1 MIDLKR
7 GMLIGFALCN
17 AAGHAQTGNLTSSP
31 YSLFGLGKQNEIGS
45 GKTNALGKSG
55 IALGS
60 ESEINSLNPASFAT
74 IPKNSVFFDIG
85 LKTESSRYVSSKDEQ
100 DNNISNFSNVSM
112 ALAFDEKSGIG
123 FSLFPYTDVGY
134 NVAAVSGTIEGTSDL
149 YTSNVYGTGGL
160 NNFQFNYG
168 RKITGR
174 LNLGARMNYYFG
186 KINEVETVALQSD
199 YLIIDE
205 SHRYKG
211 IQFSLGAQYK
221 LRNNLGLGF
230 IINLPTSL
238 SGSKEQTVSS
248 VIGGVETDIET
259 GTQSKINS
267 FKMPAEIGIG
277 TKYTFKAFTFN
288 ADYKMSFWKGSNDD
302 DNSIGEFSNQQ
313 FLGGGIEYF
322 KGGRNYFERTRFRI
336 GGNYDTGYMSVQGS
350 KIKNTA
356 FTAGIGLPLGLRGNT
371 LLNLSYSYGQRG
383 QVSNTLIREN
393 YHLISINLSL
403 EEIWFTKRLFE

>member
-1 MIDLKR
+1 MINLK
-7 GMLIGFALCN
+7 GVILFGVAICY
-17 AAGHAQTGNLTSSP
+17 AAGNAQTGNLTSSP
-31 YSLFGLGKQNEIGS
+31 YSLFGLGKQNEVVS

-85 LKTESSRYVSSKDEQ
+85 MKNENSKYVGSKDQQE
-100 DNNISNFSNVSM
+100 NNISNFANISM

-134 NVAAVSGTIEGTSDL
+134 NIAAVSGTIEGSSSL
-149 YTSNVYGTGGL
+149 YTSNVSGSGGL
-160 NNFQFNYG
+160 NTFQLNYG
-168 RKITGR
+168 REIANG
-174 LNLGARMNYYFG
+174 LNLGASVNYYFG
-186 KINEVETVALQSD
+186 KINEVETVALQAD
-199 YLIIDE
+199 NLIIDE
-205 SHRYKG
+205 THRYKG
-211 IQFSLGAQYK
+211 IRFGVGAQYK
-221 LRNNLGLGF
+221 LRDNLGFGLV
-230 IINLPTSL
+230 INLPTSL

-248 VIGGVETDIET
+248 MISGVENEIET
-259 GTQSKINS
+259 NDQSKIDS
-267 FKMPAEIGIG
+267 FRMPAEIGIG
-277 TKYTFKAFTFN
+277 TKYTYKAFTFN
-288 ADYKMSFWKGSNDD
+288 ADYKIGFWKGTNEEDTA
-302 DNSIGEFSNQQ
+302 IGEFSNQQ

-322 KGGRNYFERTRFRI
+322 RGGRNYFDRMRFRL

-350 KIKNTA
+350 KITNTA
-356 FTAGIGLPLGLRGNT
+356 VTAGFGLPLGYRGNT
-371 LLNLSYSYGQRG
+371 MINLSYSYGQRG